1 MDIEVSWPACTLAI
15 SSLTLRII
23 APYFVRLLPLG
34 PRFTPLI
41 YTSSVIYFTTFAY
54 ELWQHQQKYQYN
66 NSKSRNSR
74 RISLWGII
82 LFGWFDPRHILATAL
97 SFIVNL
103 LCLLVSL
110 DFVYRSHIFYDGKE
124 LSFSRVGYVDSSSA
138 RIVVRV
144 PSTSAVQIEYR
155 QDNVAQW
162 IPGQILSPLPGEPDN
177 VLTFTLTALHDNTS
191 YVYRTNASHLGSF
204 HTPIQDPKRWTMV
217 TTSCI
222 KPFYPYNPFDHSLR
236 IRGLEYLS
244 RFITSHNV
252 DFALFLGDFIYI
264 DLPHRFGW
272 TTDDYYK
279 AYRQVYSSPSW
290 SSELFALPWLHIY
303 DDHEITN
310 DWSGN
315 ETGLYQD
322 AIQPYLYYHHA
333 ANPPHLRKG
342 ATYYSFRRGDVSFFV
357 TDTRRYRSSSAM
369 DDGPGKTMLGEMQRR
384 DVEKWLET
392 DHGWKV
398 LVSGVPFTRNW
409 RGPEANDSWAGYL
422 WERQFL
428 LEKMWAT
435 EGVVVLSGDR
445 HEHATTLFPS
455 PDGTSK
461 VIEFSTSPLSQ
472 FYQPFD
478 RQYRQVEDTDVAMY
492 SHPHGISKFGSLT
505 FDTSSPGIW
514 NLGFELV
521 VNGKNA
527 WSYNWT
533 LSRTKQ

>member
-1 MDIEVSWPACTLAI
+1 MDIGVSLSACTLAI
-15 SSLTLRII
+15 SSLVLRII
-23 APYFVRLLPLG
+23 APYFVRWLPLG

-54 ELWQHQQKYQYN
+54 D
-66 NSKSRNSR
+66 
-74 RISLWGII
+74 
-82 LFGWFDPRHILATAL
+82 FV
-97 SFIVNL
+97 VNL
-103 LCLLVSL
+103 LCLIVSL

-138 RIVVRV
+138 RIVVRA
-144 PSTSAVQIEYR
+144 PSTLTIQIEYR
-155 QDNVAQW
+155 QDNLDQW
-162 IPGQILSPLPGEPDN
+162 IPLDN
-177 VLTFTLTALHDNTS
+177 VLTFTLTSFDENAS

-204 HTPIQDPKRWTMV
+204 HTPIRNPKRWAMV

-244 RFITSHNV
+244 QFITFHNV
-252 DFALFLGDFIYI
+252 DFVLFLGDFIYI

-272 TTDDYYK
+272 TTDDYYR

-333 ANPPHLRKG
+333 ANPPPLRKG

-384 DVEKWLET
+384 DLEKWLET
-392 DHGWKV
+392 DNGLKV

-422 WERQFL
+422 WERQLL

-435 EGVVVLSGDR
+435 EGVVILSGDR
-445 HEHATTLFPS
+445 HEHATTVFPS

-461 VIEFSTSPLSQ
+461 
-472 FYQPFD
+472 
-478 RQYRQVEDTDVAMY
+478 RQVENTDVAIY

-505 FDTSSPGIW
+505 FDTSSPDIW
-514 NLGFELV
+514 KLGFELI